1 MASPPASTKT
11 SLGQKLRER
20 ARQRWPQLAG
30 IGVRFR
36 GQFAYITGKLPDGS
50 ELPLCRLRYVGY
62 ASTWGFA
69 IYRASHDDYQD
80 NYLPSGQPAGTP
92 EEALDC
98 ACGLYLGDPTAWL
111 TPPGTDTPTD
121 LQAGALVLPPA
132 RARLHLV
139 SASRGVRAVRSG
151 RRSRARG
158 SSRRAAAPRAGAWPR
173 RRRRTSGR
181 GYPSY
186 KCTYSSMTQGVEEAE
201 RHGPAGSPR

>member
-11 SLGQKLRER
+11 SLGQRLRER

-36 GQFAYITGKLPDGS
+36 GQFAYVTGKLPDGS
-50 ELPLCRLRYVGY
+50 ELPLCRLRYGGY

-80 NYLPSGQPAGTP
+80 SFLPSGQPAGTP

-121 LQAGALVLPPA
+121 LQAGALVVHALHGVGQIMAFDPPY
-132 RARLHLV
+132 V
-139 SASRGVRAVRSG
+139 TVWFSSSSPPGVFDIAELFVT
-151 RRSRARG
+151 
-158 SSRRAAAPRAGAWPR
+158 SRR
-173 RRRRTSGR
+173 
-181 GYPSY
+181 
-186 KCTYSSMTQGVEEAE
+186 V
-201 RHGPAGSPR
+201 

>member
-80 NYLPSGQPAGTP
+80 NYLPSGQPSGTP

-121 LQAGALVLPPA
+121 LQAGALVL
-132 RARLHLV
+132 RISRLGYPFVASFLELPLQYRVRDSVRLV
-139 SASRGVRAVRSG
+139 PVAVGLHRAVVRLG
-151 RRSRARG
+151 
-158 SSRRAAAPRAGAWPR
+158 
-173 RRRRTSGR
+173 
-181 GYPSY
+181 
-186 KCTYSSMTQGVEEAE
+186 E
-201 RHGPAGSPR
+201 RILRFL

>member
-20 ARQRWPQLAG
+20 ARQRWPQLTG

-80 NYLPSGQPAGTP
+80 NYLPSGQPSGTP

-121 LQAGALVLPPA
+121 LQAGALAEELDDTA
-132 RARLHLV
+132 RAELWPKLV
-139 SASRGVRAVRSG
+139 AQ
-151 RRSRARG
+151 
-158 SSRRAAAPRAGAWPR
+158 
-173 RRRRTSGR
+173 
-181 GYPSY
+181 YP
-186 KCTYSSMTQGVEEAE
+186 QLDEAQAKTT
-201 RHGPAGSPR
+201 RQIPVFMLTRQD